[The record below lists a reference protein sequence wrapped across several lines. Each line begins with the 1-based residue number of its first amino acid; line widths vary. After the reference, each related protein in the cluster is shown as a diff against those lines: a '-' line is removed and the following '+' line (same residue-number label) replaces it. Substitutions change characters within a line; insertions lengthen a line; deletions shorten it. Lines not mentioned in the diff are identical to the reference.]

1 MREPEGFPNEKRG
14 TQQESGFSLIELMIV
29 VAIIL
34 IIAAI
39 AVPNYLRARIL
50 ANEAAAAQHLRTINT
65 AEIAYS
71 STYGIGFAPLA
82 NLGGPVPCAASPAT
96 ACLLDPVLSAGAK
109 SGYLYSTPNPGAVG
123 TAAAPNISWDAV
135 AVPRSPGQTG
145 QRSFC
150 SDQTG
155 VIRSDPTGAL
165 PPTPC
170 RTSGLASLQ

>member
-1 MREPEGFPNEKRG
+1 MREPNAFTKEKRG
-14 TQQESGFSLIELMIV
+14 TQHEAGFSLIELLIV

-39 AVPNYLRARIL
+39 AIPNYMHARMV

-71 STYGIGFAPLA
+71 STYGIGFAPLV
-82 NLGGPVPCAASPAT
+82 NLGGPVPCVASANS
-96 ACLLDPVLSAGAK
+96 ACLLDPVLSLGAK
-109 SGYLYSTPNPGAVG
+109 SGYVYTTPNPGALG
-123 TAAAPNISWDAV
+123 TPLTPNVSWDAN
-135 AVPRSPGQTG
+135 AVPRSLGQSG

-155 VIRSDPTGAL
+155 VIRSDPAGAV

-170 RTSGLASLQ
+170 ETSGLASLQ